1 MDPESSGPCYT
12 CRNRRIQCDQTGVP
26 CAKCQKAGLECLDK
40 RPFRWVQGVAIRGRM
55 QGRSYDANK
64 EAAATAAGKR
74 MVMKSNATRRGPRK
88 AEDHTIIDT
97 ASLPVVLHDPSTS
110 HLDRKSQYYI
120 DYFNER
126 ICKIFI
132 LYDSNRN
139 PLRSLIPMGYQD
151 PVLMKALLAL
161 AARHHVN
168 TGHSFHQ
175 TELPASSSL
184 QLANAN
190 QDALSFKHQAME
202 ALSHSLRDTQ
212 LSKKDTTV
220 ASIFLLIFL
229 DLLESGSD
237 GWNFHLQGAKNLI
250 ASTFSHPDSGTSI
263 NQGSGQTIEE
273 IRGFI
278 IKQIY
283 FIETLGGAFLRPK
296 LLSQNSSFDHQ
307 KEKYQEAIEASFLG
321 CPEYILTAI
330 QRLSV
335 QRDSLAEA
343 QLPLDEIS
351 TNTYLKDTASLIE
364 TIKNFDSYAWATNLR
379 RSRNSSSQEIIGL
392 CNLSESYKL
401 GALLYAGRIV
411 DALTEESLEQNHLV
425 TELLGVTESLKDNL
439 EIFKCI
445 LWPMFVAGLECQWQ
459 AQRDFLIDCIE
470 KFWDITNCLNA
481 VNAAK
486 MLQEYWQKESS
497 TEDARSQWIFSM
509 GSLDRDWL
517 WL

>member
-1 MDPESSGPCYT
+1 MNFVDL
-12 CRNRRIQCDQTGVP
+12 V
-26 CAKCQKAGLECLDK
+26 
-40 RPFRWVQGVAIRGRM
+40 
-55 QGRSYDANK
+55 
-64 EAAATAAGKR
+64 
-74 MVMKSNATRRGPRK
+74 
-88 AEDHTIIDT
+88 
-97 ASLPVVLHDPSTS
+97 
-110 HLDRKSQYYI
+110 
-120 DYFNER
+120 
-126 ICKIFI
+126 
-132 LYDSNRN
+132 
-139 PLRSLIPMGYQD
+139 
-151 PVLMKALLAL
+151 
-161 AARHHVN
+161 
-168 TGHSFHQ
+168 
-175 TELPASSSL
+175 
-184 QLANAN
+184 
-190 QDALSFKHQAME
+190 
-202 ALSHSLRDTQ
+202 
-212 LSKKDTTV
+212 TV
-220 ASIFLLIFL
+220 
-229 DLLESGSD
+229 GS
-237 GWNFHLQGAKNLI
+237 
-250 ASTFSHPDSGTSI
+250 
-263 NQGSGQTIEE
+263 
-273 IRGFI
+273 
-278 IKQIY
+278 
-283 FIETLGGAFLRPK
+283 IETLGGAFLRPK

-343 QLPLDEIS
+343 QRPLDEIS

-364 TIKNFDSYAWATNLR
+364 TIKGFDSYAWATNLR

-411 DALTEESLEQNHLV
+411 DALTEESIEQNHLV
-425 TELLGVTESLKDNL
+425 TELLGVTDSLKDNL